1 MYRYFPYYKYIRI
14 CIIFINCNIIFIH
27 QSKEK
32 NLENV
37 NTSQK
42 NDFILDIDNKN
53 KSILISQIN
62 DYINLVRDGI
72 LINDI
77 NNKYIYP
84 PKITAIIPVFNA
96 SKTIKAAV
104 RSIQNQNMSEIEII
118 LVDDVSTDNSL
129 NVIDKL
135 MKEDNRIKLI
145 KNKKNKGTLYSRSI
159 GALNAKGKYIMALD
173 NDDLFIYG
181 IFNKCYNE
189 AEQSN
194 LDIVEF
200 SGIQIC
206 KNCSVDEN
214 KIYIPWFLR
223 FKNDGIIIK
232 QPQLSTFEYNRTNTS
247 FNFIDVFVWGKLIKT
262 EIYKNAIK
270 TLGNE
275 IYEHNI
281 CLTEDKILMFGLFKV
296 SNSFKFI
303 NVFGIIYVE
312 NLESVCHT
320 WTKTQSQRIMHDF
333 FMLAVIFYSLS
344 KNSEEVQIVAD
355 EIKKHF
361 KEFSI
366 MLDKNHKKLLLKLIK
381 ELLINKYVQE
391 PEKKL
396 IIKLFDNNKDNL
408 KDVIGKII

>member
-1 MYRYFPYYKYIRI
+1 M
-14 CIIFINCNIIFIH
+14 
-27 QSKEK
+27 
-32 NLENV
+32 
-37 NTSQK
+37 
-42 NDFILDIDNKN
+42 
-53 KSILISQIN
+53 ISQIN
-62 DYINLVRDGI
+62 DFINLVRDGI

-232 QPQLSTFEYNRTNTS
+232 QPQLSTFEYNRTNTT

-262 EIYKNAIK
+262 EIYKNAI
-270 TLGNE
+270 
-275 IYEHNI
+275 
-281 CLTEDKILMFGLFKV
+281 
-296 SNSFKFI
+296 
-303 NVFGIIYVE
+303 NVWII
-312 NLESVCHT
+312 
-320 WTKTQSQRIMHDF
+320 
-333 FMLAVIFYSLS
+333 
-344 KNSEEVQIVAD
+344 
-355 EIKKHF
+355 
-361 KEFSI
+361 
-366 MLDKNHKKLLLKLIK
+366 
-381 ELLINKYVQE
+381 
-391 PEKKL
+391 
-396 IIKLFDNNKDNL
+396 
-408 KDVIGKII
+408 

>member
-1 MYRYFPYYKYIRI
+1 
-14 CIIFINCNIIFIH
+14 
-27 QSKEK
+27 
-32 NLENV
+32 
-37 NTSQK
+37 
-42 NDFILDIDNKN
+42 
-53 KSILISQIN
+53 
-62 DYINLVRDGI
+62 
-72 LINDI
+72 
-77 NNKYIYP
+77 
-84 PKITAIIPVFNA
+84 
-96 SKTIKAAV
+96 
-104 RSIQNQNMSEIEII
+104 
-118 LVDDVSTDNSL
+118 
-129 NVIDKL
+129 
-135 MKEDNRIKLI
+135 
-145 KNKKNKGTLYSRSI
+145 
-159 GALNAKGKYIMALD
+159 MALD

-344 KNSEEVQIVAD
+344 KNSEEVQIVVD